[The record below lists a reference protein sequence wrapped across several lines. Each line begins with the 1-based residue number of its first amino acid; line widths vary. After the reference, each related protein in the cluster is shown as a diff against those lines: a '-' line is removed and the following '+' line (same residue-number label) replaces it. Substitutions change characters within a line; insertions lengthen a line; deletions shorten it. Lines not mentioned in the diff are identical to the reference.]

1 MRLYYEI
8 FYFERN
14 IVNKIVIF
22 GAGNIGRSF
31 IAQLF
36 SKAGYEVVFIEID
49 PVILEALNKYH
60 KYRIEV
66 KDIHSETIWVE
77 NVSGINSKDSEKV
90 RDEVST
96 AGIIAT
102 AVGSKAL
109 FDIYEDIAYG
119 ILLRR
124 KTNPENPLNIIICE
138 NLRNAKEEF
147 YRGLRKYLSWDFPKD
162 EMPGLVETSIGKM
175 VPIMRE
181 GDRMSD
187 PLLVY
192 AEAFN
197 TLILDKKGFKGK
209 IPDVSGLDLKENM
222 KAYVDRKLF
231 IHNLGHAAVAYL
243 GYVFNPELE
252 YIWEAVNIPEIEQT
266 ARSAMWES
274 GLSLIEECPQEFNKA
289 NQKEH
294 IDDLLIRFKN
304 RNLNDTIYRVGRDIQ
319 RKLSPEDRLV
329 GAVRLDIRHSINYD
343 NTAKAIASS
352 VLFRAKGEKGKLFY
366 KDEIFVNNIYSKGIE
381 RVLTEVCKL
390 NKVSDSEIIRK
401 ISLFHKRILESGIF

>member
-1 MRLYYEI
+1 M
-8 FYFERN
+8 
-14 IVNKIVIF
+14 NKIVIF

-36 SKAGYEVVFIEID
+36 SKAGYEAVFIEKD
-49 PVILEALNKYH
+49 PVIIKALNKYH
-60 KYRIEV
+60 RYRIEV
-66 KDIHSETIWVE
+66 KDIHSETMWVE
-77 NVSGINSKDSEKV
+77 NVRGISSEDSERVKF
-90 RDEVST
+90 EVST
-96 AGIIAT
+96 ADIIAT
-102 AVGSKAL
+102 SVGSKAL
-109 FDIYEDIAYG
+109 TDIYENIAYG

-124 KTNPENPLNIIICE
+124 KTNLENPLNIIICE

-147 YRGLRKYLSWDFPKD
+147 YRGLKQYLPWDFPRD

-181 GDRMSD
+181 VDRISD

-209 IPDVSGLDLKENM
+209 IPDMPGLDLKENM

-243 GYVFNPELE
+243 GYIFNPELK
-252 YIWEAVNIPEIEQT
+252 YIWEAVSVTEIEHT

-274 GLSLIEECPQEFNKA
+274 GLSLIEEYPQEFNEA

-294 IDDLLIRFKN
+294 IDDLLIRFNN

-319 RKLSPEDRLV
+319 RKLGPEDRLI
-329 GAVRLDIRHSINYD
+329 GAVRLDIKHNINYD
-343 NTAKAIASS
+343 NTAKTIASAM
-352 VLFRAKGEKGKLFY
+352 LFRAKDEKEKLFF

-390 NKVSDSEIIRK
+390 NKVLYGEVIRK
-401 ISLFHKRILESGIF
+401 VSWFHKRILESGIF